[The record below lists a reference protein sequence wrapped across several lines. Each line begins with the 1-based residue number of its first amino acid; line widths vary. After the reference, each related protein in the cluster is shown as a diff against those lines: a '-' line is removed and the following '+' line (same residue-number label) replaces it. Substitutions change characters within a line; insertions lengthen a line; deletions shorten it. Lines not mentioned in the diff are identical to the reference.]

1 MEADVNA
8 RLERMEAALAR
19 MTAVLD
25 QIQPHFAMV
34 ADIAD
39 EWVQT
44 RVGGDRVEARL
55 AALEDAVLRV
65 SDPEVVGALT
75 RMAERA
81 PRLEKVADLATTF
94 DDSVAMATD
103 IADEWV
109 AENVGGAGVDARLQG
124 GLDAL
129 LRLTEPEVL
138 GALTRLAERAPKLE
152 KLADLATTFDD
163 SVAMAADI
171 ADEWVADNVGGAAV
185 DARLQGGLDA
195 LVRLSEPEVLGALT
209 RLAERAPKLEKLADL
224 AASFDDN
231 VAMAADIADEWAA
244 TELGGASIE
253 ERLQGLKRLA
263 LHTTQPDTL
272 VALQRLFELFPK
284 MEQTLE
290 AAAVLSNPEVE
301 KAMLELS
308 VLAPRLMKT
317 ARVAA
322 DLDDFVSG
330 VAAAMHE
337 PAEPLGPFAVFSA
350 LREPD
355 VKQGVGRAIHITRYL
370 GRSEKLLPLKS

>member
-94 DDSVAMATD
+94 DDSVAMAAD

-109 AENVGGAGVDARLQG
+109 AE
-124 GLDAL
+124 
-129 LRLTEPEVL
+129 
-138 GALTRLAERAPKLE
+138 
-152 KLADLATTFDD
+152 
-163 SVAMAADI
+163 
-171 ADEWVADNVGGAAV
+171 NVGGAAV

-195 LVRLSEPEVLGALT
+195 LVRLSEPDVLGALT